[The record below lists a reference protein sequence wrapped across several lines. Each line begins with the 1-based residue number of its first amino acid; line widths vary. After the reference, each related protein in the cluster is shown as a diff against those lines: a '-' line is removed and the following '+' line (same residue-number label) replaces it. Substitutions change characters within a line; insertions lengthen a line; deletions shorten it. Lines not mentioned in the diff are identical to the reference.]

1 MFGCVAGLAAR
12 THASLRGY
20 GSDYDPFFKTDTRL
34 FPAIEFLVQLLQHL
48 PDSRSRLIR
57 TYGLY
62 SSRARGTPCPAGA
75 LARREGGP
83 VALTSSAYLPRAGS
97 ATSTPAIPPHR
108 STRGAEAR
116 AVDVGQAEPRRMSP
130 PDQEDL
136 GIPYQLRAIQQVRT
150 LPFAL
155 LTRSTHGSTR
165 SFARSNAVMAGAK
178 TGCTFVTGT
187 VMAPRCRFR
196 GPIWPRLIRSLS
208 SPLGRLVFVPETCW
222 NSLI

>member
-1 MFGCVAGLAAR
+1 MRIAGLA
-12 THASLRGY
+12 
-20 GSDYDPFFKTDTRL
+20 
-34 FPAIEFLVQLLQHL
+34 LVLLALLHFLLQHFGVTVERI
-48 PDSRSRLIR
+48 D
-57 TYGLY
+57 Y
-62 SSRARGTPCPAGA
+62 AAV
-75 LARREGGP
+75 ARRWSDPSHRLSGILWRGYDL
-83 VALTSSAYLPRAGS
+83 ALLLLAFSHGSRVSLPFRMGKA
-97 ATSTPAIPPHR
+97 HR
-108 STRGAEAR
+108 
-116 AVDVGQAEPRRMSP
+116 Q
-130 PDQEDL
+130 DL